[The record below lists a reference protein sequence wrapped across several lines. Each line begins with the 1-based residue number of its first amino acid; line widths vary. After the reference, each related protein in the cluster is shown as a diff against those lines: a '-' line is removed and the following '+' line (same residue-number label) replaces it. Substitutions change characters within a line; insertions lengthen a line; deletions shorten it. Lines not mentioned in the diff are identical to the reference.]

1 MTGTAVV
8 LRSRALNWYA
18 EVTWSHLHGPED
30 ENILSEPL
38 MINNYVERGSTK
50 GRAKPTTMYHHN
62 RGLFTI
68 RLICFHRGQIK
79 NSFYDVQKCT
89 NSIQKC
95 STHVSMCIRMEDL
108 FYTSY
113 VDTRVSHAIHD
124 WW

>member
-18 EVTWSHLHGPED
+18 EVTPRSHLQGPED

-38 MINNYVERGSTK
+38 MINIYVERGSTK
-50 GRAKPTTMYHHN
+50 GRAKPTAMYHHN
-62 RGLFTI
+62 RGLFTF
-68 RLICFHRGQIK
+68 RLICFHGGQIK
-79 NSFYDVQKCT
+79 IRFTMYRCT

-95 STHVSMCIRMEDL
+95 STHGSMCIRMEDL

-113 VDTRVSHAIHD
+113 VPNRVIWFGS
-124 WW
+124 